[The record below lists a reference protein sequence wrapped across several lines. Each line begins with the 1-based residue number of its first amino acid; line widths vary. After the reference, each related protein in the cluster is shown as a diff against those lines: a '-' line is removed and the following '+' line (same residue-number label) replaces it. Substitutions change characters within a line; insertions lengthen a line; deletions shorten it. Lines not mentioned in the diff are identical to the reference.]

1 MSFLKSKTAIK
12 AGELI
17 GRDIMKKVSDFT
29 NELETWTSK
38 NPLNAKTAIK
48 AGEFIGRDIMKKVS
62 DFTNELETWTSKN
75 PLNAKTANYPNED
88 EYMREHNRKKKNAST
103 YSNEAN
109 IENIPPMQRDVSTWS
124 KKDLDEVMQS
134 KEYQHDDI
142 TQKKVKSYFD
152 KKYSKS
158 PKLDATGR
166 PY

>member
-1 MSFLKSKTAIK
+1 MDLSFLLIYALNNFRAFFEGKNMSFLKSKTAIK
-12 AGELI
+12 AGEL
-17 GRDIMKKVSDFT
+17 
-29 NELETWTSK
+29 
-38 NPLNAKTAIK
+38 
-48 AGEFIGRDIMKKVS
+48 IGRDIMKKVS

-134 KEYQHDDI
+134 K
-142 TQKKVKSYFD
+142 
-152 KKYSKS
+152 
-158 PKLDATGR
+158 DATGR